1 MSKTSSDRECLSD
14 KINVEIGCC
23 GSHDAYGTKAL
34 RWKRSLLGHL
44 AKLLDVL
51 HAGDVMI
58 SDGSRAKL
66 DDAIVQWD
74 TDDGSNV
81 GLLGLTLA
89 LEAPRRQLANVFVPL
104 VVSGVANPSWHPKT
118 HTEALKHRE

>member
-1 MSKTSSDRECLSD
+1 MSAFRD

-23 GSHDAYGTKAL
+23 GSHDTYGTKAL
-34 RWKRSLLGHL
+34 RWKSLSLLGHL

-51 HAGDVMI
+51 HAGDIMI
-58 SDGSRAKL
+58 SDGSCTKL

-104 VVSGVANPSWHPKT
+104 VVSGVTDATWHAKPKNVSS
-118 HTEALKHRE
+118 EQRFRCINE